1 VAPALGPILGGILV
15 TTLSWRWVFFVN
27 LPVGIIAFAFGLLFL
42 DGGTEHRP
50 GRFDTVGFVL
60 AGLGF
65 GSLMYGV
72 SEGPIR
78 GWAAPIVSS
87 TIVAGSILIAALV
100 VVELQ
105 KAQPIIDLR
114 LFANRLFG
122 SCNGVI
128 LLTTATFVGTLFSV
142 TLFFQDGRGLSAL
155 TSGLSVFPEAI
166 GVMLGA
172 QVATRV
178 LYPRFGP
185 RRHVCAGLAMMAT
198 SAALMAL
205 VGQGTSLWLMRALM
219 FCLGVSMAGVIV
231 PVQAAAFATVSPAA
245 TGRASTMF
253 NANRQLGGAIGV
265 AIFTSTIVAV
275 GVFHKVAG
283 HETPSLAGYH
293 AAFLVAGAIALCAL
307 PVALTISDL
316 EAAATVVRRPRRGR
330 TATIPAPDPAEGA
343 VT

>member
-1 VAPALGPILGGILV
+1 G
-15 TTLSWRWVFFVN
+15 WVFFVN
-27 LPVGIIAFAFGLLFL
+27 RPVGIVAFAFGLLFL
-42 DGGTEHRP
+42 DGGTQHRP

-78 GWAAPIVSS
+78 GWGAPVGSW
-87 TIVAGSILIAALV
+87 TIVGGSIGIAALV
-100 VVELQ
+100 AVELR
-105 KAQPIIDLR
+105 KTQPIIDLR

-142 TLFFQDGRGLSAL
+142 TLFFQDCRGLSAL

-178 LYPRFGP
+178 FYPRFGP

-205 VGQGTSLWLMRALM
+205 VGQGTSLWWARALM
-219 FCLGVSMAGVIV
+219 FCLGVCMAGVIV
-231 PVQAAAFATVSPAA
+231 PVQAAALATVSPA
-245 TGRASTMF
+245 
-253 NANRQLGGAIGV
+253 
-265 AIFTSTIVAV
+265 
-275 GVFHKVAG
+275 
-283 HETPSLAGYH
+283 
-293 AAFLVAGAIALCAL
+293 
-307 PVALTISDL
+307 
-316 EAAATVVRRPRRGR
+316 
-330 TATIPAPDPAEGA
+330 
-343 VT
+343 